1 VTEFRHQ
8 PAFWRSEKKRGKP
21 AGRRSPFVRV
31 RVRIYVCCTPTFRNV
46 LIEREEKIYR
56 KKNTEK
62 IKNMK
67 SFFFFSW
74 YSRDCARGRDAIEF
88 STHQIN
94 RHTKEKKRERKKN
107 EIIKTRKPTTHKV
120 SFLLRIFR
128 LCRPQMQYQST

>member
-1 VTEFRHQ
+1 
-8 PAFWRSEKKRGKP
+8 
-21 AGRRSPFVRV
+21 
-31 RVRIYVCCTPTFRNV
+31 
-46 LIEREEKIYR
+46 
-56 KKNTEK
+56 
-62 IKNMK
+62 MK

-94 RHTKEKKRERKKN
+94 RHTKEKKKREKKKN